1 MMQTWEM
8 CHACE
13 ILIGGEEITEE
24 NWAQCRDYIK
34 MCHGEMRMKFI
45 KLYVDKF
52 QLQAFLNM
60 VQKPQAALNKKFVDQ
75 QNFTHPYG
83 V

>member
-1 MMQTWEM
+1 M

-24 NWAQCRDYIK
+24 NWDYIK
-34 MCHGEMRMKFI
+34 MYHGEICMKFI
-45 KLYVDKF
+45 KKYVDKL

-60 VQKPQAALNKKFVDQ
+60 VQKP
-75 QNFTHPYG
+75 
-83 V
+83 